1 MPQDNPFE
9 IPATS
14 SSDVGLTRD
23 STFMNQQ
30 DPSPSTTTTTTNL
43 LLSKTPSSL
52 KTKKVKSRQL
62 GLSITAPSSDQYPE
76 EDPAGMGDEI
86 PSFLLDEQSAA
97 IVQPGKVIST
107 IGTLPTSS
115 SSPIPVRLLSNL
127 SLNDKRPSSS
137 VSSPSSSIADNFNN
151 IANNTTT
158 SVQVT
163 PLRMSRK
170 GTSDVKK
177 KKGPMLKLEVPVK
190 TKLANEFTVSHSGT
204 WKAEDILIG
213 RGGLISEKLDSAT
226 TTPSSSENLSVSELH
241 SANSSSSI
249 TPLSGTSEA
258 FSPIGEVTRGSKK
271 IAYED
276 LKIYKTKLGEGA
288 SGKVY
293 RAHLK
298 NDKTQQFALKVI
310 DIYAENVTPKQ
321 ILSEIKSL
329 CDSVQCDNIVKFYE
343 AYHREGSIRILME
356 YMNCGALD
364 DIYRTTGSIPEDVL
378 SEISFQIL
386 KALAYLAEKGVIHR
400 DIKPANVLLN
410 KNGVTKLTDFGMSNQ
425 NLKSKDFK
433 TFQGTFYY
441 MSPERLKGL
450 THSVDSDIWSVGVLI
465 AECAIGGLPFT
476 KGAEVSVW
484 TLLKHVQSNPEVV
497 TIKPGEV
504 SDEFFDF
511 IHKCMEEEPINRPS
525 AKQLLNHPYIKKYIK
540 DQDNFKPV
548 RTAKW
553 LKEVYLPKKKEK
565 EEQKNLDF
573 NTLSDIVTNSFQLKQ

>member
-14 SSDVGLTRD
+14 SSDVGLTRE

-30 DPSPSTTTTTTNL
+30 DPSPSSTTTTTTTNL

-190 TKLANEFTVSHSGT
+190 TKLANEFTV
-204 WKAEDILIG
+204 
-213 RGGLISEKLDSAT
+213 
-226 TTPSSSENLSVSELH
+226 
-241 SANSSSSI
+241 
-249 TPLSGTSEA
+249 
-258 FSPIGEVTRGSKK
+258 
-271 IAYED
+271 
-276 LKIYKTKLGEGA
+276 
-288 SGKVY
+288 
-293 RAHLK
+293 
-298 NDKTQQFALKVI
+298 
-310 DIYAENVTPKQ
+310 
-321 ILSEIKSL
+321 
-329 CDSVQCDNIVKFYE
+329 
-343 AYHREGSIRILME
+343 
-356 YMNCGALD
+356 
-364 DIYRTTGSIPEDVL
+364 
-378 SEISFQIL
+378 
-386 KALAYLAEKGVIHR
+386 
-400 DIKPANVLLN
+400 
-410 KNGVTKLTDFGMSNQ
+410 
-425 NLKSKDFK
+425 
-433 TFQGTFYY
+433 
-441 MSPERLKGL
+441 
-450 THSVDSDIWSVGVLI
+450 
-465 AECAIGGLPFT
+465 
-476 KGAEVSVW
+476 
-484 TLLKHVQSNPEVV
+484 
-497 TIKPGEV
+497 
-504 SDEFFDF
+504 
-511 IHKCMEEEPINRPS
+511 
-525 AKQLLNHPYIKKYIK
+525 
-540 DQDNFKPV
+540 
-548 RTAKW
+548 
-553 LKEVYLPKKKEK
+553 
-565 EEQKNLDF
+565 
-573 NTLSDIVTNSFQLKQ
+573 